1 MRDRS
6 RFEDMKKNE
15 RGIEARGLLTVRI
28 GGPSC

>member
-15 RGIEARGLLTVRI
+15 RGDRGKGVVDSEDRRA
-28 GGPSC
+28 